1 MIFGE
6 NKEERRR
13 WQLRKLTASVDIE
26 IAFYDTDAMGVV
38 WHGNY
43 LKYFELAR
51 CALLQKFDYGY
62 LKMLESGY
70 IWPIVECQLKY
81 MHSGVFGQPLRVEAT
96 LVEYENRLKIAY
108 QVIDCISGERLTKG
122 YTVQVAVDAKTRELQ
137 FVSPEVVFK
146 NLEKIGIAR

>member
-1 MIFGE
+1 LARTKKRAGGW
-6 NKEERRR
+6 K
-13 WQLRKLTASVDIE
+13 LKKLTASVDVE

-51 CALLQKFDYGY
+51 CALLQKFEYNY
-62 LKMLESGY
+62 LEMLESGY
-70 IWPIVECQLKY
+70 LWPIVECQLKY

-96 LVEYENRLKIAY
+96 LVEYENRLKIVY
-108 QVIDCISGERLTKG
+108 QIVNRTSGEKLTKG
-122 YTVQVAVDAKTRELQ
+122 YTVQVAVNAKTRELQ

-146 NLEKIGIAR
+146 NLEKIGITR